1 MRRQGC
7 FGSGSFIVAAALAL
21 ATVAPSSHGAP
32 ILTQGADGYTWSTIT
47 HAGNRSSLPSEA
59 MWNPVFSRGGVA
71 YEYRMATTEVSA
83 SQWIDF
89 MRAYAPYVGSEY
101 QFGTFMAGP
110 IRFAGFSTQGVPQYT
125 IAPGYENV
133 AVGVGWRYAA
143 RYCNWLHND
152 RALTREAF
160 DNGAYDA
167 TTFTSN
173 PDGTFN
179 DQLTHNADARYWIP
193 TLDEWVKGV
202 HYDPDR
208 YGPGQE
214 GYWMFPYAQAEQ
226 LISGYPGEPGAQTSS
241 GIVDLYGRI
250 DIGAYP
256 DSTGVWGLL
265 DTSGGLPEW
274 TETVLGVPRFREV
287 RGSGAGGGELAWM
300 GEVLDADSIATPDL
314 TVGLRLAS
322 AVPAPSAVFLASL
335 VVLTHAARR
344 RRTVL

>member
-1 MRRQGC
+1 
-7 FGSGSFIVAAALAL
+7 
-21 ATVAPSSHGAP
+21 
-32 ILTQGADGYTWSTIT
+32 
-47 HAGNRSSLPSEA
+47 
-59 MWNPVFSRGGVA
+59 
-71 YEYRMATTEVSA
+71 MATTEVSA

-89 MRAYAPYVGSEY
+89 VRAYAPYVGAEFFS
-101 QFGTFMAGP
+101 GTFVPGS
-110 IRFAGFSTQGVPQYT
+110 IQFSGFSTQGVPQYFVV
-125 IAPGYENV
+125 PGYENV
-133 AVGVGWRYAA
+133 AVSVGWRYAA
-143 RYCNWLHND
+143 RYVNWLHND

-160 DNGAYDA
+160 ENGAYDA
-167 TTFTSN
+167 TTFSTN

-193 TLDEWVKGV
+193 TLDEWVKAV

-241 GIVDLYGRI
+241 GIVDLYGSI

-265 DTSGGLPEW
+265 DASGGLPEW

-287 RGSGAGGGELAWM
+287 RGSAAGGGELAWES
-300 GEVLDADSIATPDL
+300 EVLDAVALGGMTSTR
-314 TVGLRLAS
+314 GLRIAS
-322 AVPAPSAVFLASL
+322 AVPAPSSVSLAAVL
-335 VVLTHAARR
+335 VARCAGRR
-344 RRTVL
+344 RRLACR